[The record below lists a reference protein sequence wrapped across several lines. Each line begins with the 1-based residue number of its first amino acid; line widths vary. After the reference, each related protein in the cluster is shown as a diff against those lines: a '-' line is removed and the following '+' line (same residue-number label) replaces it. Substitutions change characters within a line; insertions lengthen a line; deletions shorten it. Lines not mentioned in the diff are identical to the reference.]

1 MKCKITY
8 TYKYKSKNYI
18 YYVCSLR
25 NKCNGKGKID
35 INTYEFYVTQKCDA
49 TVPHEK
55 ITYQEFEEL
64 IKDNDLKKIDF
75 TDFKIQKYFAYNM
88 INNNNNITN
97 PELKNLFYTKYKT
110 TFKLSYSNISHIRTN
125 ILNNFKNLDLTSLI
139 NKIEISD
146 LNIEKYILDVKYD
159 YKIKNNNIENRKQR
173 IIIFGIEEKLKLLDE
188 KNSKQYFLDN
198 TFKIIPP
205 HFRPYKLFIISALPL
220 EAKKPELVCFILI
233 KYNDEMAY
241 DKIFSYLHENF
252 NFTPKIIM
260 SDFEKAIHSG
270 LKNNK
275 YFKNIVI
282 HIKCFFHFTKMIRNQ
297 LMKSGLCNR
306 KLNKYSLEIIRN
318 IQILCFIEKNNIN
331 KYKELII
338 NKIKNNDKL
347 TSFIKY
353 LKNYIYKIDPSIY
366 NYADFIKINNN
377 IIIYNLK
384 Y

>member
-1 MKCKITY
+1 
-8 TYKYKSKNYI
+8 
-18 YYVCSLR
+18 
-25 NKCNGKGKID
+25 
-35 INTYEFYVTQKCDA
+35 
-49 TVPHEK
+49 
-55 ITYQEFEEL
+55 
-64 IKDNDLKKIDF
+64 
-75 TDFKIQKYFAYNM
+75 
-88 INNNNNITN
+88 
-97 PELKNLFYTKYKT
+97 
-110 TFKLSYSNISHIRTN
+110 
-125 ILNNFKNLDLTSLI
+125 
-139 NKIEISD
+139 
-146 LNIEKYILDVKYD
+146 
-159 YKIKNNNIENRKQR
+159 
-173 IIIFGIEEKLKLLDE
+173 
-188 KNSKQYFLDN
+188 
-198 TFKIIPP
+198 
-205 HFRPYKLFIISALPL
+205 
-220 EAKKPELVCFILI
+220 
-233 KYNDEMAY
+233 MAY

-377 IIIYNLK
+377 IIIYILK
-384 Y
+384 N